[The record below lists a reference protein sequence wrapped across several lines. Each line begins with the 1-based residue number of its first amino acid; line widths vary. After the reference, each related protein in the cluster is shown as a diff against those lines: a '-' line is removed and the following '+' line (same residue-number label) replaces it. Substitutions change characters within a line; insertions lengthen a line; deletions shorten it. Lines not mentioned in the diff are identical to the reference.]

1 MNEYFGTTYSQ
12 EDLQRRRHSVRDG
25 SNQGNS
31 SGNGNRQFQDMA
43 MGAIPGQAN
52 SGMNMN
58 NNMIGGESL
67 NEMMLQNNNQAIHRQ
82 RTLNRTYSEQMLDRR
97 TNSMEFGQN
106 SPNVSNFQFGTPV
119 MAPNSLLRRQSHGA
133 SSIDTMYANM
143 ASSMGMGNQNMAF
156 QQSPTAMNMNTSPQ
170 FDGLSSNMMPNMMDF
185 NAMSMEDLDDQNN
198 INTMFS
204 SDGFSFNDNVAMQ
217 ANFLASQGMSN
228 INSIGHNNQN
238 QGIQSMENRDMPG
251 LDSTSNQNMI
261 SSLSMNDKAS
271 DSPTQPATISSL
283 NSYNSTASAD
293 PPVPNLSRESTTSQP
308 RSVSQSAIPRQDPA
322 TSVDPPKGEQYQ
334 GIYSQSGFDMLGALM
349 KVATR
354 KNPEIE
360 IGKVDLS
367 CAFVVCDMSKD
378 DCPIIY
384 VSDIFERLTGYT
396 RFEVIGRNC
405 RFLQSPDG
413 KVTPGVQRE
422 FVDNDSVYYLKRR
435 IAQKKEAQRSLIN
448 YRKGGQPFMNLL
460 TMIPI
465 TGEDNKEL
473 RYIVGFQVDLVEKPT
488 SVEGKNA
495 NGLYTVDYS
504 QDRLPRYVWQ
514 PPEVSRGFDG
524 GQTVS
529 RDDVS
534 TVLSSINSNNADS
547 ELTKRLWD
555 KVLLENTD
563 DVVHVLSL
571 KGLFLY
577 LSPSS
582 RRVLEYDASELVG
595 TALSS
600 VCHPSDI
607 VPVTRELKDTTPGSS
622 VNVVFRIR
630 RKKSGYTWFE
640 SHGSLCVEQG
650 KGRKCIILV
659 GRERPVYALQR
670 NEIDDAGGIG
680 EAEIWTKLSTSGMFL
695 YVSSNIRNLLDRSPD
710 DLVGTSLQALMRVES
725 REAFGRAL
733 ERARTGY
740 KAVHKHEISNK
751 RGLVMQAQTT
761 LYPGDASEGQKPT
774 FLVAQTRLLKPSRS
788 TVSNSHASRTSGT
801 ASTARSPS
809 GDATPMSNPSV
820 SSNAVSADV
829 SGQQSQTTTHAGGN
843 ALAIGT
849 QDEALAH
856 EQNIFDELKTT
867 RSTSWQFEL
876 RQMEKSNRLLA
887 EELAAL
893 VSNKKK
899 RKRRRPGHVQRDCAN
914 CHTRTTPEWRRG
926 PSGQRD
932 LCNSCGLRYAKQV
945 SGQPNYLFYQV
956 QSLTYTSS
964 RLAVSHRA
972 PLGRATLPKVQRIGR
987 ALLRRQLIPLSI
999 VSSAICLMVVGL
1011 RI

>member
-1 MNEYFGTTYSQ
+1 MCLCQSLWQLRKLIYGLILRKSEPTLDGKRTTDVATMNGYFGTTYSQ
-12 EDLQRRRHSVRDG
+12 EDLQRRRHSTRDDL
-25 SNQGNS
+25 SQ
-31 SGNGNRQFQDMA
+31 GNGNGHFQDTSIAGM
-43 MGAIPGQAN
+43 PGQEN
-52 SGMNMN
+52 NGLDMN
-58 NNMIGGESL
+58 NNSSMLGGESL
-67 NEMMLQNNNQAIHRQ
+67 DDILMQNNNVIQRQ
-82 RTLNRTYSEQMLDRR
+82 RNLSRTFSEQMVDRR
-97 TNSMEFGQN
+97 ASAMEFGQN
-106 SPNVSNFQFGTPV
+106 NSNMNSFQFGSPA
-119 MAPNSLLRRQSHGA
+119 MAPNPLLRRQSHGGTP
-133 SSIDTMYANM
+133 IDTMYANM
-143 ASSMGMGNQNMAF
+143 ASGMGMGGQNVSF
-156 QQSPTAMNMNTSPQ
+156 QQSPTNISMDTGAQYTGIPPNMI
-170 FDGLSSNMMPNMMDF
+170 PNMMDY
-185 NAMSMEDLDDQNN
+185 NNMTMDDLDVDQATMNN
-198 INTMFS
+198 IFS
-204 SDGFSFNDNVAMQ
+204 PDNFSFNDNMAMQ
-217 ANFLASQGMSN
+217 TNFLSNQSMNNTIENSQGVSAMEN
-228 INSIGHNNQN
+228 TPN
-238 QGIQSMENRDMPG
+238 QSMMSG
-251 LDSTSNQNMI
+251 
-261 SSLSMNDKAS
+261 LSMNERMTN
-271 DSPTQPATISSL
+271 SPKQLTMNPAL
-283 NSYNSTASAD
+283 NSYDSPAS
-293 PPVPNLSRESTTSQP
+293 VNQSNPNLSRESTTSQP
-308 RSVSQSAIPRQDPA
+308 ASSSQPTLPDQESSP
-322 TSVDPPKGEQYQ
+322 TGEAQKTAQYQ

-378 DCPIIY
+378 DCPIVY

-413 KVTPGVQRE
+413 KVVPGVQRE
-422 FVDNDSVYYLKRR
+422 FVDNDSVYYLKKR
-435 IAQKKEAQRSLIN
+435 ILQKKEAQRSLIN

-465 TGEDNKEL
+465 TGEDDKEL

-495 NGLYTVDYS
+495 SGLYTVDYS
-504 QDRLPRYVWQ
+504 QGTLPRYVWQ
-514 PPEVSRGFDG
+514 PPDVSRGFDG

-534 TVLSSINSNNADS
+534 TVLSSINSSNADS

-582 RRVLEYDASELVG
+582 RKVLEYDASELVG

-695 YVSSNIRNLLDRSPD
+695 FVSSNIRNLLDRAPE
-710 DLVGTSLQALMRVES
+710 DLIGTSIQALMRSES
-725 REAFGRAL
+725 REAFGRSL
-733 ERARTGY
+733 EKARTGY

-788 TVSNSHASRTSGT
+788 TVTNSQPSKSMGSASKSPDADRTPV
-801 ASTARSPS
+801 ST
-809 GDATPMSNPSV
+809 TPV
-820 SSNAVSADV
+820 SSSLVPNDDSPKN
-829 SGQQSQTTTHAGGN
+829 SLPMTQAGGS
-843 ALAIGT
+843 ALAIGS
-849 QDEALAH
+849 QDQALAH
-856 EQNIFDELKTT
+856 ENNIFDELKTT
-867 RSTSWQFEL
+867 RCTSWQFEL

-945 SGQPNYLFYQV
+945 SVALPMLYRKL
-956 QSLTYTSS
+956 LTGIISIDRS
-964 RLAVSHRA
+964 RLA
-972 PLGRATLPKVQRIGR
+972 TYIT
-987 ALLRRQLIPLSI
+987 RRRF
-999 VSSAICLMVVGL
+999 V
-1011 RI
+1011 